1 MGTHKVMMV
10 DVDNL
15 IFLDKT
21 IEEVFIK
28 IKEQINERLAEL
40 DKLMAAEP
48 ADRKRIDELKS
59 EGFDLLSEMT
69 EVLIDGLNKG
79 TIDFVDDDDDDDRV
93 IGSA

>member
-1 MGTHKVMMV
+1 METPKVMMV
-10 DVDNL
+10 DVDHL

-28 IKEQINERLAEL
+28 IKDQMNERLAEL

-48 ADRKRIDELKS
+48 ADQKRIDELKS
-59 EGFDLLSEMT
+59 QGFDLLNEMT
-69 EVLIDGLNKG
+69 EILIDGLNKG
-79 TIDFVDDDDDDDRV
+79 IIDFVDDDDDDDHV